1 MEYKQSKNRMNCKI
15 IDFANIVSGEEFTV
29 GMGNSAC
36 SYSNTR
42 LHTYGLVTCIG
53 LAVVSKNF
61 AFLAHLDMGGLIG
74 NSFDQVWIPLDNGKY
89 DIKSTKCIA
98 TEQLMDAIRKG
109 REHIMEPLNVQL
121 IYGYEKSF
129 TQNEQKERMKLL
141 CTGLNNVFELC
152 QNLGITVNR
161 IPDGISRSVT
171 VDSKSG
177 SILLGDEYGE
187 YFSQDSEIPSF
198 SQGSEISSPL
208 RAAHGMQ
215 SGRKLLDNLKIYK
228 EMLIEYLK
236 DNMKLN
242 KHSNRR

>member
-1 MEYKQSKNRMNCKI
+1 MEYKQRVDRMDYNLI
-15 IDFANIVSGEEFTV
+15 RSVNIVGGEEFTV

-42 LHTYGLVTCIG
+42 LHTYGLSTCIG

-98 TEQLMDAIRKG
+98 TEQLMDAIRQR
-109 REHIMEPLNVQL
+109 REYIMEPLNVQL
-121 IYGYEKSF
+121 IYGYEKSI
-129 TQNEQKERMKLL
+129 TQNEAKERMKLL

-161 IPDGISRSVT
+161 IPDGISRRVT

-177 SILLGDEYGE
+177 SILLEDEYGE
-187 YFSQDSEIPSF
+187 YFSKDSA
-198 SQGSEISSPL
+198 ISYPL
-208 RAAHGMQ
+208 RGTNGMQ
-215 SGRKLLDNLKIYK
+215 SKWKLLDRFKKYQEILRKYSDGN
-228 EMLIEYLK
+228 MK
-236 DNMKLN
+236 DN
-242 KHSNRR
+242 KHNNRR